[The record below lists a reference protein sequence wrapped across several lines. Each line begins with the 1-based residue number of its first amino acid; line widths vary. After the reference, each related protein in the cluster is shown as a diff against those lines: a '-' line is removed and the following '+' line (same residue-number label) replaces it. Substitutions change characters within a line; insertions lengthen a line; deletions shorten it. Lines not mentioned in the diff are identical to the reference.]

1 MPTELSNGDTK
12 VELFTRVK
20 RVLPQSGEK
29 WSESQKNRANM
40 VFEFAPKLK
49 EAYSLVCKLRAIFRN
64 KKLTKETAR
73 TKLHEWYKE
82 VSASRMAEMISAMK
96 TLKSKEDEVLNY
108 FVNRATNAAAESLNS
123 KMKGFRSELRGV
135 RDLPFYLFRCSRIFG

>member
-1 MPTELSNGDTK
+1 MELSNGDTK

-29 WSESQKNRANM
+29 WSESQKTRSRM

-49 EAYSLVCKLRAIFRN
+49 EAYSLVCRLRAIFKN
-64 KKLTKETAR
+64 KKLTKDTER
-73 TKLHEWYKE
+73 TRLREWCGE
-82 VSASRMAEMISAMK
+82 VSASRMPEMISAMK

-108 FVNRATNAAAESLNS
+108 FVNHSTNAAAESLNS

-135 RDLPFYLFRCSRIFG
+135 RDLPFFLFRCARIFG